1 MSRVIHFEMPADDP
15 ERVIQF
21 YEKTF
26 GWRFDKW
33 DGPIEYWL
41 ISTGSKDQPGID
53 GGLARRTDSVVG
65 IENTIDVKNLEISLI
80 AVEANGGEIIRPKMA
95 VPGVGWMAYI
105 KDTEGNIFG
114 LMEEDPKAS

>member
-1 MSRVIHFEMPADDP
+1 MSRVIHFEMPADNP

-41 ISTGSKDQPGID
+41 ISTGSEDQPGID

-80 AVEANGGEIIRPKMA
+80 AVEANGGGIIRPKMA

>member
-1 MSRVIHFEMPADDP
+1 MSRVIHFEMPADNP

-41 ISTGSKDQPGID
+41 ISTGSEDQPGID

-65 IENTIDVKNLEISLI
+65 IENTIDIKNLEISLI
-80 AVEANGGEIIRPKMA
+80 AVEANGGELSVLRWPF
-95 VPGVGWMAYI
+95 PGLVGWLI
-105 KDTEGNIFG
+105 SRIQKGIF
-114 LMEEDPKAS
+114 LD